1 MMKKQLLG
9 TAIVIMLAMGM
20 SGCKSADTKNHTDTI
35 TSEVNKEGQAGSEP
49 VTITFWDEN
58 AGPTRT
64 PYYEELI
71 KKFEESHPGIKV
83 EYVGLP
89 WSDSKSKYDVAIQSG
104 TTPDVGGITQ
114 SWLTDFIVKEAVI
127 PLDDYFDKWDQKD
140 DMIPGYIQSQ
150 RDCAPNGKLYAINN
164 TANIPVVWYRPDV
177 LEEKGI
183 DVPKSWNDVFNTIE
197 ATTDKGNNI
206 YGFSIRGGSGGTGAL
221 EMMMY
226 SYSGISEMFD
236 ENGKST
242 VNDPSNVEFVE
253 RLSSLYNV
261 YTPESDITNGYKEM
275 VAAFDTRVANM
286 IYHNLGSY
294 GEHSKTLEEGEY
306 AALTSIES
314 VKGSTSLVTNG
325 CISYSIF
332 KTTKHPEEAFEFL
345 SFLCE
350 NEQSIYWN
358 QNIGQL
364 PTTKTSLESDYVKQ
378 LQHIR
383 AAAETSSDPDIK
395 AVLLPI
401 YLPGYA
407 DLHENVL
414 PSQFQEVLLGN
425 KTAQEFLD
433 NWAGEMTKL
442 KEEYDQ
448 YLTN

>member
-20 SGCKSADTKNHTDTI
+20 TGCKSADTKNHTDTV
-35 TSEVNKEGQAGSEP
+35 TSEVNKERQAGSEP

-140 DMIPGYIQSQ
+140 DMIPGYIHSQ
-150 RDCAPNGKLYAINN
+150 RDCAPDGKLYAINN

-183 DVPKSWNDVFNTIE
+183 DVPKSWNDIFNTIE

-332 KTTKHPEEAFEFL
+332 KTTKHPKEAFEFL

>member
-9 TAIVIMLAMGM
+9 TAIVIMMTIGM
-20 SGCKSADTKNHTDTI
+20 SGCKSSDTKNHTDTV
-35 TSEVNKEGQAGSEP
+35 TSEVNKEDQYGSEP

-71 KKFEESHPGIKV
+71 KKFEESHPEIKV

-114 SWLTDFIVKEAVI
+114 SWLTDFIVKDAVI
-127 PLDDYFDKWDQKD
+127 PLDDYFDKWDKKD
-140 DMIPGYIQSQ
+140 DMVSGYIQSQ
-150 RDCAPNGKLYAINN
+150 RDCDPDGKLYAINN
-164 TANIPVVWYRPDV
+164 TANIPVIWYRPDI

-183 DVPKSWNDVFNTIE
+183 DVPKSWNDIFNIIE
-197 ATTDKGNNI
+197 ATTEKSSNI

-226 SYSGISEMFD
+226 SYSGISAMFD
-236 ENGKST
+236 ENGNST
-242 VNDPSNVEFVE
+242 INDPSNVEFVE

-286 IYHNLGSY
+286 IFHNLGSY

-314 VKGSTSLVTNG
+314 VKGTNSLVTNG

-332 KTTKHPEEAFEFL
+332 KTTKHPEEAFKFL

-350 NEQSIYWN
+350 SEQSTYWN

-448 YLTN
+448 YLAK